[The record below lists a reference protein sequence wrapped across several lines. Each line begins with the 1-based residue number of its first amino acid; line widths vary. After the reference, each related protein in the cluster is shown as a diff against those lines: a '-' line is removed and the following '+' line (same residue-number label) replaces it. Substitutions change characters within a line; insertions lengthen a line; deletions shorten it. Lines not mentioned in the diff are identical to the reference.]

1 MLIYYQLN
9 GWSTISLEKLAQI
22 KIVGLILKPETPE
35 IKPLYETIKSQFE
48 AKGFSVLIDD
58 DSAAMIGEEGL
69 PFDTMCAKADF
80 LVSLGGDG
88 TLLSLVRRSYRFHK
102 PVVGIN
108 AGTLGFLA
116 DITIDDVDNFL
127 DQLLEGEYRI
137 DNRMMM
143 EGCIMTKEGKKN
155 PFFALNDV
163 VITRPAIS
171 KMAKINA
178 AIDGEWFNT
187 YRGDGLIISTPTGST
202 AYNLAAGGPVM
213 YPLTQAFIMTA
224 VSAHSLTNQRPLVV
238 PADFTIELS
247 SPSEK
252 VIAVIDGQDN
262 YEMHTGDI
270 LTIQGAKI
278 GAKLLHRKERN
289 YFSVL
294 REKLSWGDKH

>member
-1 MLIYYQLN
+1 MSSQ
-9 GWSTISLEKLAQI
+9 KLAQI
-22 KIVGLILKPETPE
+22 KTAGFILKPDAAE
-35 IKPLYETIKSQFE
+35 IKPLYEKIKAQFE
-48 AKGFSVLIDD
+48 AKGFRVLIGDI
-58 DSAAMIGEEGL
+58 SAKMIGLEGI
-69 PFDTMCAKADF
+69 PFDAMCEKSDF

-88 TLLSLVRRSYRFHK
+88 TLLSLVRRSYKYNK
-102 PVVGIN
+102 PVLGIN

-127 DQLLEGEYRI
+127 NQLINGEYRI

-143 EGCIMTKEGKKN
+143 EGSITTKEGEKN

-163 VITRPAIS
+163 VLTRAAIS
-171 KMAKINA
+171 KMVKINA
-178 AIDGEWFNT
+178 SIDGEWFNT

-213 YPLTQAFIMTA
+213 YPLTNAFIMTA

-238 PADFTIELS
+238 PSDFTIELS

-252 VIAVIDGQDN
+252 VIAVIDGQDH
-262 YEMHTGDI
+262 YEMHPGDV
-270 LTIQGAKI
+270 LSIQGAKK

>member
-1 MLIYYQLN
+1 M
-9 GWSTISLEKLAQI
+9 EKLEQI
-22 KIVGLILKPETPE
+22 KTVGFILKPDAAD
-35 IKPLYETIKSQFE
+35 IKPLYEKIKAQFE
-48 AKGFSVLIDD
+48 ERSIEVLIAEK
-58 DSAAMIGEEGL
+58 SAKMLGL
-69 PFDTMCAKADF
+69 KGIPFKDMCEKSDF

-88 TLLSLVRRSYRFHK
+88 TLLSLVRRSYSYHK

-108 AGTLGFLA
+108 AGNLGFLA

-127 DQLLEGEYRI
+127 EQLFAGEYRI

-143 EGCIMTKEGKKN
+143 EGSILKN
-155 PFFALNDV
+155 GGAKQPFFALNDV
-163 VITRPAIS
+163 VITREAIS
-171 KMAKINA
+171 KMVKVNA
-178 AIDGEWFNT
+178 SIDGEWFNT

-238 PADFTIELS
+238 PTDFTIELS

-252 VIAVIDGQDN
+252 VIAVIDGQDD
-262 YEMHTGDI
+262 YEMSPGDV
-270 LTIQGAKI
+270 LRIQGAKI

-294 REKLSWGDKH
+294 REKLSWGDTH

>member
-1 MLIYYQLN
+1 
-9 GWSTISLEKLAQI
+9 LEKLAQI
-22 KIVGLILKPETPE
+22 KIAGFILKPNAPE
-35 IKPLYETIKSQFE
+35 IKPLYEKIKAQFE
-48 AKGFSVLIDD
+48 AKGIAVLIGEN
-58 DSAAMIGEEGL
+58 SAKMIGLEGL
-69 PFDTMCAKADF
+69 PFEKMCEKADF

-88 TLLSLVRRSYRFHK
+88 TLLSLVRRSYSFHK

-143 EGCIMTKEGKKN
+143 EGCITTKEGKKQ

-163 VITRPAIS
+163 VLTRPVIS

-178 AIDGEWFNT
+178 SIDGEWFNT

-252 VIAVIDGQDN
+252 VIAVIDGQDH
-262 YEMHTGDI
+262 YEMHEGDV
-270 LTIQGAKI
+270 LRIQGAKI

-294 REKLSWGDKH
+294 REKLSWGDKS

>member
-1 MLIYYQLN
+1 MSNQK
-9 GWSTISLEKLAQI
+9 LEQI
-22 KIVGLILKPETPE
+22 KTAGFILKPNDPK
-35 IKPLYETIKSQFE
+35 IKTLYERIKAEFE
-48 AKGFSVLIDD
+48 ARGISVLLAEK
-58 DSAAMIGEEGL
+58 SASMIGEEGISFEL
-69 PFDTMCAKADF
+69 MCEKSDF

-88 TLLSLVRRSYRFHK
+88 TLLSLVRRSYDYHK

-127 DQLLEGEYRI
+127 DQLLDGEYRI

-143 EGCIMTKEGKKN
+143 EGCITTKEGRKQ

-163 VITRPAIS
+163 VLTRPVIS

-178 AIDGEWFNT
+178 SIDGEWFNT

-202 AYNLAAGGPVM
+202 AYNLAAGGPVI
-213 YPLTQAFIMTA
+213 YPLTKAFIMTA

-247 SPSEK
+247 SPNEK
-252 VIAVIDGQDN
+252 VIAVIDGQDH
-262 YEMHTGDI
+262 YEMHEGDV
-270 LTIQGAKI
+270 LRIQGAKI

-294 REKLSWGDKH
+294 REKLSWGDQH

>member
-1 MLIYYQLN
+1 MSNQ
-9 GWSTISLEKLAQI
+9 KLAQI
-22 KIVGLILKPETPE
+22 KTAGFILKPDTPE
-35 IKPLYETIKSQFE
+35 IKPLYEKIKSQFE
-48 AKGFSVLIDD
+48 AKGIIVLIGEN
-58 DSAAMIGEEGL
+58 SAEMIGVKGL
-69 PFDTMCAKADF
+69 SFEKMCERADF
-80 LVSLGGDG
+80 FVSLGGDG
-88 TLLSLVRRSYRFHK
+88 TLLSLVRRSYGFDK
-102 PVVGIN
+102 PVLGIN

-127 DQLLEGEYRI
+127 GQLLEGEYRI

-143 EGCIMTKEGKKN
+143 EGCITTKEGNKQ

-163 VITRPAIS
+163 VLTRPVIS
-171 KMAKINA
+171 KMVKVNA
-178 AIDGEWFNT
+178 SIDGEWFNT

-238 PADFTIELS
+238 PADFIIELS

-252 VIAVIDGQDN
+252 AIAVIDGQDH
-262 YEMHTGDI
+262 YEMHEGDV
-270 LTIQGAKI
+270 LRIQGAKR

-294 REKLSWGDKH
+294 REKLSWGDEH